1 MLSVCSLTGTPPT
14 HCHSPLPS
22 PGAAGQA
29 ERHKPS
35 TPGSVGGRPC
45 LLLGTCAAPRGSAH
59 VLALPGLPAA
69 RRDACCHPTRAPR
82 ARRPAPRDHRP
93 RGERADAALPGP
105 RRARGRELRGPAPGL
120 VDRQGR
126 REAGDSL
133 CLGRAPALSAPHPA
147 AWALL
152 TLFRVRLLYR
162 RSWLG
167 SDPAGGH
174 HWGCARRPLP
184 AGGRAARSRPERPE
198 SHDGRAIVRGTC
210 RVQRPGCRH
219 HPRPS
224 PLLFSGCPRAE
235 PPRTPRPSQTPRAG
249 PLAIPPLPALHACLS
264 RSRPAA
270 PGTARGQEEA
280 RALHTGGHTA
290 GLRLGI

>member
-1 MLSVCSLTGTPPT
+1 M
-14 HCHSPLPS
+14 
-22 PGAAGQA
+22 
-29 ERHKPS
+29 
-35 TPGSVGGRPC
+35 
-45 LLLGTCAAPRGSAH
+45 
-59 VLALPGLPAA
+59 
-69 RRDACCHPTRAPR
+69 
-82 ARRPAPRDHRP
+82 
-93 RGERADAALPGP
+93 
-105 RRARGRELRGPAPGL
+105 
-120 VDRQGR
+120 
-126 REAGDSL
+126 
-133 CLGRAPALSAPHPA
+133 
-147 AWALL
+147 
-152 TLFRVRLLYR
+152 YR

-184 AGGRAARSRPERPE
+184 AGGRAAGSRPERPE

-210 RVQRPGCRH
+210 RVQRPGCWH

-249 PLAIPPLPALHACLS
+249 PPAIPPLPALHTCLS

-280 RALHTGGHTA
+280 RGPAHRRSHCRTATWDITWVPCPPPGERPSVEARAGGSLARTGAAAAHGHSPWGQLPALSMYVAPWREA
-290 GLRLGI
+290 GADAVARSSWRF